1 MPTTS
6 RRSSAYSRRRFT
18 RSTRRG
24 SAKTSRPTRT
34 PPRSLY
40 GIPVGHV
47 KSSGSSRGGRL
58 QLSARSGLPAYS
70 GGDEIFVCS
79 RAASGRVCRR
89 IAKLSLCP
97 RCRWFVIPSEVDET
111 ERYEQCP
118 VDRRQPSTGEV
129 CRVAG
134 RGALGRRSESD
145 GRARSSRAGSRP
157 RPHGRAPRSD
167 RVATARARSP
177 EQRWWWQSCGS
188 NYRSVRRPP
197 AGSCGSPNPPWGARP
212 LRGVDALPPS
222 TNRPCLRIHR
232 RPLRGQS

>member
-111 ERYEQCP
+111 ECDEQCP

-134 RGALGRRSESD
+134 RGALGFQELPQP
-145 GRARSSRAGSRP
+145 GP
-157 RPHGRAPRSD
+157 RPAEGELANHLVD
-167 RVATARARSP
+167 
-177 EQRWWWQSCGS
+177 E
-188 NYRSVRRPP
+188 P
-197 AGSCGSPNPPWGARP
+197 AAIPP
-212 LRGVDALPPS
+212 LRHAVEQF
-222 TNRPCLRIHR
+222 HR
-232 RPLRGQS
+232 RPR